1 MADTNVSELGG
12 PSEGGREPGASLAA
26 SNQPMGPRTSFFT
39 LVSRPV
45 RTLRAMQGSQP
56 TTTTGAVLLPALA
69 VLLVAAACGGGG
81 GGANGSDGDQAER
94 ASAQGAAATTTTTA
108 PPTTTAAPDTIPIPP
123 PEADPLDLGEI
134 DVAAE
139 GGQIT
144 ISTPE
149 GARQMTESDA
159 VAELGGEVTE
169 KGIEVALPDTVLFDF
184 GSAALRRDAREQLS
198 LIAGLAASHPEAA
211 VTIGGHAD
219 AVGES
224 ADNQALS
231 EDRASAVA
239 AALQTLGV
247 DGDRMTATGFGES
260 RPVAPNANPDGS
272 DNPEGRQR
280 NRRVE
285 VLVVGADLH
294 QATR

>member
-1 MADTNVSELGG
+1 MRGS
-12 PSEGGREPGASLAA
+12 PS
-26 SNQPMGPRTSFFT
+26 
-39 LVSRPV
+39 
-45 RTLRAMQGSQP
+45 
-56 TTTTGAVLLPALA
+56 TTTTGGGLLPVLAL
-69 VLLVAAACGGGG
+69 LLVAAACGGGS
-81 GGANGSDGDQAER
+81 NGSDGDQAER
-94 ASAQGAAATTTTTA
+94 ASARGAAVTTTTTA
-108 PPTTTAAPDTIPIPP
+108 PPTTAPTTTAAPGTIPIPP

-294 QATR
+294 QPTR